1 MEVLL
6 CIKFRMYD
14 ACIYVLY
21 GCVCLWYLWYYVIS

>member
-1 MEVLL
+1 MEVML

-21 GCVCLWYLWYYVIS
+21 GCVCVSGIYGIM